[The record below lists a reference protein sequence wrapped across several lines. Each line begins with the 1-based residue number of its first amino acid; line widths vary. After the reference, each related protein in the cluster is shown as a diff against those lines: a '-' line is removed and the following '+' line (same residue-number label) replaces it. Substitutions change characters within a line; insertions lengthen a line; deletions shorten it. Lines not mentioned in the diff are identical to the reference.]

1 MIKVYHVAHP
11 DVVGYIQSCSP
22 YPNYVNVEFEKPVA
36 FNDYPPKEH
45 WGCNLGLLYTTPTEA
60 KKNSHTYKEKNKPTG
75 RKLILV
81 D

>member
-11 DVVGYIQSCSP
+11 DVAGYIQSCSP

-36 FNDYPPKEH
+36 FNEYPPKEH
-45 WGCNLGLLYTTPTEA
+45 WGCNLGLLYTTSEDA
-60 KKNSHTYKEKNKPTG
+60 KKNSYTYKAKKKKPTG
-75 RKLILV
+75 RKLLL